1 MSRKRTTARSTQA
14 GTTNT
19 FLTLSLLIVLSMIIN
34 ACGPG
39 GDEPAASDTQ
49 EEAAAA
55 AESTDSESGG
65 EEAAMEVDLSPSIY
79 PEPQLIMGSRA
90 VQKLSLD
97 QILTYKAL
105 DSYNEPD
112 WVSDLVAD
120 GLLPPVEERLPV
132 EPRVVLESGMADGI
146 GVYGGVWR
154 DFSACPTEGF
164 NRGAGQSAGWFGIE
178 AAAFASLLKSG
189 PIYRRS
195 DSLEPLPYLAKSW
208 EWSEDGFELTMHL
221 LEGAK
226 WSDGHPFTTEDV
238 LFTWEDMI
246 VDKNVQSPKGASAWM
261 FNDEMTQLEVID
273 DFTFKFVFPV
283 AFPVQA
289 LFQMDESDFHISPAH
304 ILKPLHP
311 KHNDAMDYVDFEA
324 SMPPNKVPVVLGP
337 FVPVEYITD
346 ELMIL
351 RRNPYF
357 WGVDEAGNQLP
368 YLDEVVFEKG
378 PSGVG
383 RTLSTLAGSADHSNL
398 ENPSTFVETLKRA
411 EEDDAHFYVEWGPE
425 VLGFSIKMNLSTSLG
440 VKDDRDAAVREL
452 FRDVRFRKA
461 VSFALDREGIAQSI
475 LRGPF
480 LRGWAGGLFP
490 GSSYFDRDTV
500 AYFNNNPEAAAA
512 LLAELGFEDTDGDS
526 ILNWPTE
533 RLASGENLVLALVT
547 SEDAEETQ
555 TVGDAAV
562 TLLGDL
568 GVQINVR
575 PLNSAA
581 RREMTEAGEWEMKV
595 DRDGQVYAVPF
606 TRCTDLGPVTKEYHF
621 HREGSEPRELLD
633 FEQDLIDIIEAF
645 CVEPDTDARKE
656 LMAEYNRLTTENV
669 YFVGVFIGRYG
680 LAAAKR
686 FKNVPAGMPVFMYQ
700 WTWDNVMSEQVW
712 VGPAEQIDQLR
723 PGVIPTYDS
732 E

>member
-1 MSRKRTTARSTQA
+1 MSRKRTSRI
-14 GTTNT
+14 
-19 FLTLSLLIVLSMIIN
+19 FLVLSVLVVVSMIIT
-34 ACGPG
+34 ACGSA
-39 GDEPAASDTQ
+39 DPAASDTQ
-49 EEAAAA
+49 EEAAAPA
-55 AESTDSESGG
+55 AEGATESSGAEAAA
-65 EEAAMEVDLSPSIY
+65 EEMAMEVDLSPSEY
-79 PEPQLIMGSRA
+79 PEPQLIMGSRE
-90 VQKLSLD
+90 VQKLPLD

-105 DSYNEPD
+105 DSYTEPD
-112 WVSDLVAD
+112 WVSELVAD
-120 GLLPPVEERLPV
+120 GVLPPVEERLPL
-132 EPRVVLESGMADGI
+132 EPRVILESGMSDGL

-154 DFSACPTEGF
+154 DFSACPTEGY

-195 DSLEPLPYLAKSW
+195 DALEPLPYLAKSW
-208 EWSEDGFELTMHL
+208 EWSEDGFELTMNL
-221 LEGAK
+221 IEGAK

-246 VDKNVQSPKGASAWM
+246 VDTNVQSPKGASAWV
-261 FNDEMTQLEVID
+261 FDDEMTQLEVMD
-273 DFTFKFVFPV
+273 DYTFKFIFPV

-289 LFQMDESDFHISPAH
+289 FFQMDEGDFHISPAH

-311 KHNDAMDYVDFEA
+311 KYNSEMDYVDFEA
-324 SMPPNKVPVVLGP
+324 AMPPDETPVVLGE

-351 RRNPYF
+351 RRNPYY

-398 ENPSTFVETLKRA
+398 ENPSTFIETLKRA

-425 VLGFSIKMNLSTSLG
+425 TLGFSIKLNLSTSLG
-440 VKDDRDAAVREL
+440 VKDERDTAVREL

-461 VSFALDREGIAQSI
+461 VSFALDREGISQSI

-490 GSSYFDRDTV
+490 GSSYFDRSTV

-512 LLAELGFEDTDGDS
+512 LLAELGFEDTDGDGT
-526 ILNWPTE
+526 LNWPTE

-581 RREMTEAGEWEMKV
+581 RREMNEAGEWEMRV
-595 DRDGQVYAVPF
+595 DRDGQTFAVPF
-606 TRCTDLGPVTKEYHF
+606 TRCRELAPIEKEFSF
-621 HREGSEPRELLD
+621 HREGAEPRELLD
-633 FEQDLIDIIEAF
+633 FEQDLIDIVTAF
-645 CVEPDTDARKE
+645 CAQPDTDVRRQ
-656 LMAEYNRLTTENV
+656 LMAEYNQITTENV
-669 YFVGVFIGRYG
+669 YFMGVFVGRYG

-686 FKNVPAGMPVFMYQ
+686 FKNVPAGMPVFMYN
-700 WTWDNVMSEQVW
+700 WTWENVMPEQVW
-712 VGPAEQIDQLR
+712 VDPAQQIDQLR
-723 PGVIPTYDS
+723 PGVIPTY

>member
-1 MSRKRTTARSTQA
+1 MSRKRTSRI
-14 GTTNT
+14 
-19 FLTLSLLIVLSMIIN
+19 FLVLSVLVVVSMIIT
-34 ACGPG
+34 ACGSA
-39 GDEPAASDTQ
+39 DPAASDTQ
-49 EEAAAA
+49 EEAAAPA
-55 AESTDSESGG
+55 AEGATESSGAEAAA
-65 EEAAMEVDLSPSIY
+65 EEMAMEVDLSPSEY
-79 PEPQLIMGSRA
+79 PEPQLIMGSRE
-90 VQKLSLD
+90 VQKLPLD

-105 DSYNEPD
+105 DSYTEPD
-112 WVSDLVAD
+112 WVSELVAD
-120 GLLPPVEERLPV
+120 GVLPPVEERLPL
-132 EPRVVLESGMADGI
+132 EPRVILESGMSDGL

-154 DFSACPTEGF
+154 DFSACPTEGY

-195 DSLEPLPYLAKSW
+195 DALEPLPYLAKSW
-208 EWSEDGFELTMHL
+208 EWSEDGFELTMNL
-221 LEGAK
+221 IEGAK

-246 VDKNVQSPKGASAWM
+246 VDTNVQSPKGASAWV
-261 FNDEMTQLEVID
+261 FDDEMTQLEVMD
-273 DFTFKFVFPV
+273 DYTFKFIFPV

-289 LFQMDESDFHISPAH
+289 FFQMDEGDFHISPAH

-311 KHNDAMDYVDFEA
+311 KYNSEMDYVDFEA
-324 SMPPNKVPVVLGP
+324 AMPPDETPVVLGE

-351 RRNPYF
+351 RRNPYY

-398 ENPSTFVETLKRA
+398 ENPSTFIETLKRA

-425 VLGFSIKMNLSTSLG
+425 TLGFSIKLNLSTSLG
-440 VKDDRDAAVREL
+440 VKDERDTAVREL

-461 VSFALDREGIAQSI
+461 VSFALDREGISQSI

-490 GSSYFDRDTV
+490 GSSYFDRNTV

-512 LLAELGFEDTDGDS
+512 LLAELGFEDTDGDGT
-526 ILNWPTE
+526 LNWPTE

-581 RREMTEAGEWEMKV
+581 RREMNEAGEWEMRV
-595 DRDGQVYAVPF
+595 DRDGQTFAVPF
-606 TRCTDLGPVTKEYHF
+606 TRCRELAPIEKEFSF
-621 HREGSEPRELLD
+621 HREGAEPRELLD
-633 FEQDLIDIIEAF
+633 FEQELIDIVTAF
-645 CVEPDTDARKE
+645 CAEPDTDVRRQ
-656 LMAEYNRLTTENV
+656 LMAEYNQITTENV
-669 YFVGVFIGRYG
+669 YFMGVFVGRYG

-686 FKNVPAGMPVFMYQ
+686 FKNVPAGMPVFMYN
-700 WTWDNVMSEQVW
+700 WTWENVMPEQVW
-712 VGPAEQIDQLR
+712 VDPAQQIDQLR
-723 PGVIPTYDS
+723 PGVIPTY

>member
-1 MSRKRTTARSTQA
+1 MSRKRTSRI
-14 GTTNT
+14 
-19 FLTLSLLIVLSMIIN
+19 FLVLSLLVVVSMIIT
-34 ACGPG
+34 ACGSA
-39 GDEPAASDTQ
+39 DPAASDTQ
-49 EEAAAA
+49 EEAAAPA
-55 AESTDSESGG
+55 AEGATESSGAEAAA
-65 EEAAMEVDLSPSIY
+65 EEMAMEVDLSPSEY
-79 PEPQLIMGSRA
+79 PEPQLIMGSRE
-90 VQKLSLD
+90 VQKLPLD

-105 DSYNEPD
+105 DSYTEPD

-120 GLLPPVEERLPV
+120 GVLPPVEERLPL
-132 EPRVVLESGMADGI
+132 EPRVILESGMSDGL

-154 DFSACPTEGF
+154 DFSACPTEGY

-195 DSLEPLPYLAKSW
+195 DALEPLPYLAKSW
-208 EWSEDGFELTMHL
+208 EWSEDGFELTMNL
-221 LEGAK
+221 IEGAK

-246 VDKNVQSPKGASAWM
+246 VDTNVQSPKGASAWV
-261 FNDEMTQLEVID
+261 FDDEMTQLEVMD
-273 DFTFKFVFPV
+273 DYTFKFIFPV

-289 LFQMDESDFHISPAH
+289 FFQMDEGDFHISPAH

-311 KHNDAMDYVDFEA
+311 KYNSEMDYVDFEA
-324 SMPPNKVPVVLGP
+324 AMPPDETPVVLGE

-351 RRNPYF
+351 RRNPYY

-398 ENPSTFVETLKRA
+398 ENPSTFIETLKRA

-425 VLGFSIKMNLSTSLG
+425 TLGFSIKLNLSTSLG
-440 VKDDRDAAVREL
+440 VKDERDTAVREL

-461 VSFALDREGIAQSI
+461 VSFALDREGISQSI

-490 GSSYFDRDTV
+490 GSSYFDRNTV

-512 LLAELGFEDTDGDS
+512 LLAELGFEDTDGDGT
-526 ILNWPTE
+526 LNWPTE

-581 RREMTEAGEWEMKV
+581 RREMNEAGEWEMRV
-595 DRDGQVYAVPF
+595 DRDGQTFAVPF
-606 TRCTDLGPVTKEYHF
+606 TRCRELAPIEKEFSF
-621 HREGSEPRELLD
+621 HREGAEPRELLD
-633 FEQDLIDIIEAF
+633 FEQELIDIVTAF
-645 CVEPDTDARKE
+645 CAQPDTDVRRQ
-656 LMAEYNRLTTENV
+656 LMAEYNQITTENV
-669 YFVGVFIGRYG
+669 YFMGVFVGRYG

-686 FKNVPAGMPVFMYQ
+686 FKNVPAGMPVFMYN
-700 WTWDNVMSEQVW
+700 WTWENVMPEQVW
-712 VGPAEQIDQLR
+712 VDPAQQIDQLR
-723 PGVIPTYDS
+723 PGVIPTY

>member
-1 MSRKRTTARSTQA
+1 MSRKRTKTIS
-14 GTTNT
+14 
-19 FLTLSLLIVLSMIIN
+19 LVLSLLIVASMLIS
-34 ACGPG
+34 ACGG
-39 GDEPAASDTQ
+39 GDSEPAAADAPA
-49 EEAAAA
+49 EEAAAPA
-55 AESTDSESGG
+55 AEESEAKES
-65 EEAAMEVDLSPSIY
+65 EEMMEEVDLSPSEY
-79 PEPQLIMGSRA
+79 PEPQLIVGSRE
-90 VQKLSLD
+90 VQKLPLD
-97 QILTYKAL
+97 QIIAYKAL
-105 DSYNEPD
+105 DSYSEPD
-112 WVSDLVAD
+112 WISDLVAE
-120 GLLPPVEERLPV
+120 GALPPVEERLPL
-132 EPRVVLESGMADGI
+132 EPYVVLKSGMAEGI

-195 DSLEPLPYLAKSW
+195 DSLEPLPFLARSW
-208 EWSEDGFELTMHL
+208 EWSEDGYELTMNL

-226 WSDGHPFTTEDV
+226 WSDGHPFTTQDI

-246 VDKNVQSPKGASAWM
+246 VDSNVQSPKGASAWM
-261 FNDEMTQLEVID
+261 FDGEMTQLEVID
-273 DFTFKFVFPV
+273 DYTFKFVFPV
-283 AFPVQA
+283 AFPVQS
-289 LFQMDESDFHISPAH
+289 LFQMDEGDFHVSPSH

-311 KHNDAMDYVDFEA
+311 KYNESMDYLDFEA
-324 SMPPNKVPVVLGP
+324 SMPPDQTPVVLGP

-398 ENPSTFVETLKRA
+398 ENPSTFIETLKRA

-425 VLGFSIKMNLSTSLG
+425 TLGFSIKLNLSTSLG
-440 VKDDRDAAVREL
+440 VNDDRDAAVREL

-461 VSFALDREGIAQSI
+461 FSFALDREGISQSI

-490 GSSYFDRDTV
+490 GSSYFDLSTV
-500 AYFNNNPEAAAA
+500 AYYNNNPEAAAA
-512 LLAELGFEDTDGDS
+512 LLADLGFEDTDGDGT
-526 ILNWPTE
+526 LNWPTD

-581 RREMTEAGEWEMKV
+581 RREMQEAGEWELKV
-595 DRDGQVYAVPF
+595 DRDSQVYAVPF
-606 TRCTDLGPVTKEYHF
+606 TRCTDLAPLTREFNF
-621 HREGSEPRELLD
+621 HREGAEPRELLD
-633 FEQDLIDIIEAF
+633 FEQELVDIVNAF
-645 CVEPDTDARKE
+645 CAEPDTNVRLE
-656 LMAEYNRLTTENV
+656 QMAEYNRIVTDNV
-669 YFVGVFIGRYG
+669 YFVGVFVGRYG
-680 LAAAKR
+680 LASAKR
-686 FKNVPAGMPVFMYQ
+686 FNNVPAGMPVFMYQ
-700 WTWDNVMSEQVW
+700 WTWDNVMAEQVW
-712 VGPAEQIDQLR
+712 VAPEEQIDQLR

>member
-1 MSRKRTTARSTQA
+1 MSRKRTK
-14 GTTNT
+14 T
-19 FLTLSLLIVLSMIIN
+19 FFLVLSLLIVASMLIS
-34 ACGPG
+34 ACGG
-39 GDEPAASDTQ
+39 RDSDS
-49 EEAAAA
+49 EAAAA
-55 AESTDSESGG
+55 DAPAEAAAPAAEEPEAKESES
-65 EEAAMEVDLSPSIY
+65 EEMIAEVDLSPSEY
-79 PEPQLIMGSRA
+79 PEPQLIVGSREP
-90 VQKLSLD
+90 QKLPLD
-97 QILTYKAL
+97 QIVAYKAL
-105 DSYNEPD
+105 DSYSEPD
-112 WVSDLVAD
+112 WISDLVAE
-120 GLLPPVEERLPV
+120 GALPPVEERLPL
-132 EPRVVLESGMADGI
+132 EPYVVLNSGMSDGI

-154 DFSACPTEGF
+154 DFSACPTEGY

-189 PIYRRS
+189 LIYRRS
-195 DSLEPLPYLAKSW
+195 DSLEPLPFLARSW
-208 EWSEDGFELTMHL
+208 EWSEDGYELTMNL

-226 WSDGHPFTTEDV
+226 WSDGHPFTTEDI

-246 VDKNVQSPKGASAWM
+246 VDSNVQSPKGASAWM
-261 FNDEMTQLEVID
+261 FDGEMTQLEAID
-273 DFTFKFVFPV
+273 EYTFKFVFPV
-283 AFPVQA
+283 PFPVQA
-289 LFQMDESDFHISPAH
+289 LFQMDEGDFHVSPSH

-311 KHNDAMDYVDFEA
+311 KYNESMDYVDFEA
-324 SMPPNKVPVVLGP
+324 SMPPDQTPVVLGP

-383 RTLSTLAGSADHSNL
+383 RTLSTLAGSGDHSNL
-398 ENPSTFVETLKRA
+398 ENPSTFIETLKRA

-425 VLGFSIKMNLSTSLG
+425 TLGFSIKLNLSSSMG
-440 VKDDRDAAVREL
+440 VNDDRDAAVREL
-452 FRDVRFRKA
+452 FRDVRFRRA
-461 VSFALDREGIAQSI
+461 FSFALDREGISQSI

-490 GSSYFDRDTV
+490 GSSYFDRSTV
-500 AYFNNNPEAAAA
+500 AYYNNNPEAAVA
-512 LLAELGFEDTDGDS
+512 LLAELGFEDMDGDGT
-526 ILNWPTE
+526 LNWPTD

-555 TVGDAAV
+555 TVGAAAV

-581 RREMTEAGEWEMKV
+581 RREMEEAGGWEMKV
-595 DRDGQVYAVPF
+595 DRDSQVYAVPF
-606 TRCTDLGPVTKEYHF
+606 TRCTDLAPLTREFNF
-621 HREGSEPRELLD
+621 HREGADPRELLD
-633 FEQDLIDIIEAF
+633 FEQELIDLVNAF
-645 CVEPDTDARKE
+645 CAEPDTNVRLE
-656 LMAEYNRLTTENV
+656 QMAEYNRIVTDNV
-669 YFVGVFIGRYG
+669 YFVGVFVGRYG

-686 FKNVPAGMPVFMYQ
+686 FNNVPAGMPVFLYQ
-700 WTWDNVMSEQVW
+700 WTWDNVMAEQVW
-712 VGPAEQIDQLR
+712 VAPDEQIDQLH

>member
-1 MSRKRTTARSTQA
+1 MSRKRTSRI
-14 GTTNT
+14 
-19 FLTLSLLIVLSMIIN
+19 FLVLSLLVVVSMIIT
-34 ACGPG
+34 ACGSA
-39 GDEPAASDTQ
+39 DPAASDTQ
-49 EEAAAA
+49 EEAAAPA
-55 AESTDSESGG
+55 AEGATESSGAEAAA
-65 EEAAMEVDLSPSIY
+65 EEMAMEVDLSPSEY
-79 PEPQLIMGSRA
+79 PEPQLIMGSRE
-90 VQKLSLD
+90 VQKLPLD

-105 DSYNEPD
+105 DSYTEPD

-120 GLLPPVEERLPV
+120 GVLPPVEERLPL
-132 EPRVVLESGMADGI
+132 EPRVILESGMSDGL

-154 DFSACPTEGF
+154 DFSACPTEGY

-195 DSLEPLPYLAKSW
+195 DALEPLPYLAKSW
-208 EWSEDGFELTMHL
+208 EWSEDGFELTMNL
-221 LEGAK
+221 IEGAK

-246 VDKNVQSPKGASAWM
+246 VDTNVQSPKGASAWV
-261 FNDEMTQLEVID
+261 FDDEMTQLEVMD
-273 DFTFKFVFPV
+273 DYTFKFIFPV

-289 LFQMDESDFHISPAH
+289 FFQMDEGDFHISPAH

-311 KHNDAMDYVDFEA
+311 KYNSEMDYVDFEA
-324 SMPPNKVPVVLGP
+324 AMPPDETPVVLGE

-351 RRNPYF
+351 RRNPYY

-398 ENPSTFVETLKRA
+398 ENPSTFIETLKRA

-425 VLGFSIKMNLSTSLG
+425 TLGFSIKLNLSTSLG
-440 VKDDRDAAVREL
+440 VKDERDTAVREL

-461 VSFALDREGIAQSI
+461 VSFALDREGISQSI

-490 GSSYFDRDTV
+490 GSSYFDRNTV

-512 LLAELGFEDTDGDS
+512 LLAELGFEDTDGDGT
-526 ILNWPTE
+526 LNWPTE

-581 RREMTEAGEWEMKV
+581 RREMNEAGEWEMRV
-595 DRDGQVYAVPF
+595 DRDGQTFAVPF
-606 TRCTDLGPVTKEYHF
+606 TRCRELAPIEKEFSF
-621 HREGSEPRELLD
+621 HREGAEPRELLD
-633 FEQDLIDIIEAF
+633 FEQDLIDIVTAF
-645 CVEPDTDARKE
+645 CAEPDTDVRRQ
-656 LMAEYNRLTTENV
+656 LMAEYNQITTENV
-669 YFVGVFIGRYG
+669 YFMGVFVGRYG

-686 FKNVPAGMPVFMYQ
+686 FKNVPAGMPVFMYN
-700 WTWDNVMSEQVW
+700 WTWENVMPEQVW
-712 VGPAEQIDQLR
+712 VDPAQQIDQLR
-723 PGVIPTYDS
+723 PGVIPTY

>member
-1 MSRKRTTARSTQA
+1 MARKRTRTV
-14 GTTNT
+14 
-19 FLTLSLLIVLSMIIN
+19 FLVLSLLLVVSMIVN
-34 ACGPG
+34 ACGG
-39 GDEPAASDTQ
+39 GDSDSAADTAQEAEAAAPAAEEPAASD
-49 EEAAAA
+49 
-55 AESTDSESGG
+55 SDSE
-65 EEAAMEVDLSPSIY
+65 EMAMEVDLSPSEY
-79 PEPQLIMGSRA
+79 PEPQLIVGSRE
-90 VQKLSLD
+90 VQKLPLD

-105 DSYNEPD
+105 DSYSEPD
-112 WVSDLVAD
+112 WVSDLVAE

-132 EPRVVLESGMADGI
+132 EPRVILESGMADGI

-154 DFSACPTEGF
+154 DFSACPTEGY

-178 AAAFASLLKSG
+178 AAAYASLLKSG

-195 DSLEPLPYLAKSW
+195 DSLEPLPYVAKSW
-208 EWSEDGFELTMHL
+208 EWSEDGYELTMNL
-221 LEGAK
+221 IEGAK

-238 LFTWEDMI
+238 RFTWEDMI
-246 VDKNVQSPKGASAWM
+246 VDSNVQSPKGASAWV
-261 FNDEMTQLEVID
+261 FDGEMTQMEVID
-273 DFTFKFVFPV
+273 DYTFKFIFPI

-289 LFQMDESDFHISPAH
+289 LFQMDEGDFHLSPSH
-304 ILKPLHP
+304 VLKPVHP
-311 KHNDAMDYVDFEA
+311 KYNDAMDYVDFEA
-324 SMPPNKVPVVLGP
+324 AMPPDKTPVVLGE

-351 RRNPYF
+351 RRNPYY

-383 RTLSTLAGSADHSNL
+383 RTLSTLAGSGDHSNL
-398 ENPSTFVETLKRA
+398 ENPSTFIETLKRA

-425 VLGFSIKMNLSTSLG
+425 TLGFSIKLNLSTSLG
-440 VKDDRDAAVREL
+440 VKDDRDAALREL
-452 FRDVRFRKA
+452 FRDVRFRRA
-461 VSFALDREGIAQSI
+461 FSFALDRKGISQSI

-490 GSSYFDRDTV
+490 GSSYFDRSTV
-500 AYFNNNPEAAAA
+500 AYYNNNPEAAAV
-512 LLAELGFEDTDGDS
+512 LLAELGFEDTDGDDV
-526 ILNWPTE
+526 LNWPTE

-555 TVGDAAV
+555 TVGAAAV

-581 RREMTEAGEWEMKV
+581 RREMNEAGEWELRV
-595 DRDGQVYAVPF
+595 DRDSQTYAVPF
-606 TRCTDLGPVTKEYHF
+606 TRCRELAPIEKEFAF
-621 HREGSEPRELLD
+621 HREGSQPRELLD
-633 FEQDLIDIIEAF
+633 FEQELVDIALAF
-645 CVEPDTDARKE
+645 CIEPSTDTRLE
-656 LMAEYNRLTTENV
+656 LMAEFNRISTDNV
-669 YFVGVFIGRYG
+669 HFVGVFVGRYG
-680 LAAAKR
+680 LASAKR
-686 FKNVPAGMPVFMYQ
+686 FNNVPAGMPVFLYN
-700 WTWDNVMSEQVW
+700 WTWENVMAEQVW
-712 VGPAEQIDQLR
+712 VAPEEQLDQLR

>member
-1 MSRKRTTARSTQA
+1 MSRKRTSRI
-14 GTTNT
+14 
-19 FLTLSLLIVLSMIIN
+19 FLVLSVLVVVSMIIT
-34 ACGPG
+34 ACGSA
-39 GDEPAASDTQ
+39 DPAASDTQ
-49 EEAAAA
+49 EEAAAPA
-55 AESTDSESGG
+55 AEGATESSGAEAAA
-65 EEAAMEVDLSPSIY
+65 EEMAMEVDLSPSEY
-79 PEPQLIMGSRA
+79 PEPQLIMGSRE
-90 VQKLSLD
+90 VQKLPLD

-105 DSYNEPD
+105 DSYTEPD

-120 GLLPPVEERLPV
+120 GVLPPVEERLPL
-132 EPRVVLESGMADGI
+132 EPRVILESGMSDGL

-154 DFSACPTEGF
+154 DFSACPTEGY

-195 DSLEPLPYLAKSW
+195 DALEPLPYLAKSW
-208 EWSEDGFELTMHL
+208 EWSEDGFELTMNL
-221 LEGAK
+221 IEGAK
-226 WSDGHPFTTEDV
+226 WSDGHPFTTEDI

-246 VDKNVQSPKGASAWM
+246 VDTNVQSPKGASAWV
-261 FNDEMTQLEVID
+261 FDDEMTQLEVMD
-273 DFTFKFVFPV
+273 DYTFKFIFPV

-289 LFQMDESDFHISPAH
+289 FFQMDEGDFHISPAH

-311 KHNDAMDYVDFEA
+311 KYNSEMDYVDFEA
-324 SMPPNKVPVVLGP
+324 AMPPDETPVVLGE

-351 RRNPYF
+351 RRNPYY

-398 ENPSTFVETLKRA
+398 ENPSTFIETLKRA

-425 VLGFSIKMNLSTSLG
+425 TLGFSIKLNLSTSLG
-440 VKDDRDAAVREL
+440 VKDERDTAVREL

-461 VSFALDREGIAQSI
+461 VSFALDREGISQSI

-490 GSSYFDRDTV
+490 GSSYFDRNTV

-512 LLAELGFEDTDGDS
+512 LLAELGFEDTDGDGT
-526 ILNWPTE
+526 LNWPTE

-581 RREMTEAGEWEMKV
+581 RREMNEAGEWEMRV
-595 DRDGQVYAVPF
+595 DRDGQTFAVPF
-606 TRCTDLGPVTKEYHF
+606 TRCRELAPIEKEFSF
-621 HREGSEPRELLD
+621 HREGAEPRELLD
-633 FEQDLIDIIEAF
+633 FEQELIDIVTAF
-645 CVEPDTDARKE
+645 CAQPDTDVRRQ
-656 LMAEYNRLTTENV
+656 LMAEYNQITTENV
-669 YFVGVFIGRYG
+669 YFMGVFVGRYG

-686 FKNVPAGMPVFMYQ
+686 FKNVPAGMPVFMYN
-700 WTWDNVMSEQVW
+700 WTWENVMPEQVW
-712 VGPAEQIDQLR
+712 VDPAQQIDQLR
-723 PGVIPTYDS
+723 PGVIPTY

>member
-1 MSRKRTTARSTQA
+1 MSRKRTSRI
-14 GTTNT
+14 
-19 FLTLSLLIVLSMIIN
+19 FLVLSVLVVVSMIIT
-34 ACGPG
+34 ACGSA
-39 GDEPAASDTQ
+39 DPAASDTQ
-49 EEAAAA
+49 EEAAAPA
-55 AESTDSESGG
+55 AEGATESSGAEAAA
-65 EEAAMEVDLSPSIY
+65 EEMAMEVDLSPSEY
-79 PEPQLIMGSRA
+79 PEPQLIMGSRE
-90 VQKLSLD
+90 VQKLPLD

-105 DSYNEPD
+105 DSYTEPD
-112 WVSDLVAD
+112 WVSELVAD
-120 GLLPPVEERLPV
+120 GVLPPVEERLPL
-132 EPRVVLESGMADGI
+132 EPRVILESGMSDGL

-154 DFSACPTEGF
+154 DFSACPTEGY

-195 DSLEPLPYLAKSW
+195 DALEPLPYLAKSW
-208 EWSEDGFELTMHL
+208 EWSEDGFELTMNL
-221 LEGAK
+221 IEGAK
-226 WSDGHPFTTEDV
+226 WSDGHPFTTEDT

-246 VDKNVQSPKGASAWM
+246 VDTNVQSPKGASAWV
-261 FNDEMTQLEVID
+261 FDDEMTQLEVMD
-273 DFTFKFVFPV
+273 DYTFKFIFPV

-289 LFQMDESDFHISPAH
+289 FFQMDEGDFHISPAH

-311 KHNDAMDYVDFEA
+311 KYNSEMDYVDFEA
-324 SMPPNKVPVVLGP
+324 AMPPDETPVVLGE

-351 RRNPYF
+351 RRNPYY

-398 ENPSTFVETLKRA
+398 ENPSTFIETLKRA

-425 VLGFSIKMNLSTSLG
+425 TLGFSIKLNLSTSLG
-440 VKDDRDAAVREL
+440 VKDERDTAVREL

-461 VSFALDREGIAQSI
+461 VSFALDREGISQSI

-490 GSSYFDRDTV
+490 GSSYFDRNTV

-512 LLAELGFEDTDGDS
+512 LLAELGFEDTDGDGT
-526 ILNWPTE
+526 LNWPTE

-581 RREMTEAGEWEMKV
+581 RREMNEAGEWEMRV
-595 DRDGQVYAVPF
+595 DRDGQTFAVPF
-606 TRCTDLGPVTKEYHF
+606 TRCRELAPIEKEFSF
-621 HREGSEPRELLD
+621 HREGAEPRELLD
-633 FEQDLIDIIEAF
+633 FEQDLIDIVTAF
-645 CVEPDTDARKE
+645 CAQPDTDVRRQ
-656 LMAEYNRLTTENV
+656 LMAEYNQITTENV
-669 YFVGVFIGRYG
+669 YFMGVFVGRYG

-686 FKNVPAGMPVFMYQ
+686 FKNVPAGMPVFMYN
-700 WTWDNVMSEQVW
+700 WTWENVMPEQVW
-712 VGPAEQIDQLR
+712 VDPAQQIDQLR
-723 PGVIPTYDS
+723 PGVIPTY

>member
-1 MSRKRTTARSTQA
+1 MSRKRTSRI
-14 GTTNT
+14 
-19 FLTLSLLIVLSMIIN
+19 FLVLSLLVVVSMIIT
-34 ACGPG
+34 ACGSA
-39 GDEPAASDTQ
+39 DPAASDTQ
-49 EEAAAA
+49 EEAAAPA
-55 AESTDSESGG
+55 AEEATESSGAEAAA
-65 EEAAMEVDLSPSIY
+65 EEMAMEVDLSPSEY
-79 PEPQLIMGSRA
+79 PEPQLIMGSRE
-90 VQKLSLD
+90 VQKLPLD

-105 DSYNEPD
+105 DSYTEPD
-112 WVSDLVAD
+112 WVSELVAD
-120 GLLPPVEERLPV
+120 GVLPPVEERLPL
-132 EPRVVLESGMADGI
+132 EPRVILESGMSDGL

-154 DFSACPTEGF
+154 DFSACPTEGY

-195 DSLEPLPYLAKSW
+195 DALEPLPYLAKSW
-208 EWSEDGFELTMHL
+208 EWSEDGFELTMNL
-221 LEGAK
+221 IEGAK

-246 VDKNVQSPKGASAWM
+246 VDTNVQSPKGASAWV
-261 FNDEMTQLEVID
+261 FDDEMTQLEVMD
-273 DFTFKFVFPV
+273 DYTFKFIFPV

-289 LFQMDESDFHISPAH
+289 FFQMDEGDFHISPAH
-304 ILKPLHP
+304 ILKPIHP
-311 KHNDAMDYVDFEA
+311 KYNSEMDYVDFEA
-324 SMPPNKVPVVLGP
+324 AMPPDETPVVLGE

-351 RRNPYF
+351 RRNPYY

-398 ENPSTFVETLKRA
+398 ENPSTFIETLKRA

-425 VLGFSIKMNLSTSLG
+425 TLGFSIKLNLSTSLG
-440 VKDDRDAAVREL
+440 VKDERDTAVREL

-461 VSFALDREGIAQSI
+461 VSFALDREGISQSI

-490 GSSYFDRDTV
+490 GSSYFDRNTV

-512 LLAELGFEDTDGDS
+512 LLAELGFEDTDGDGT
-526 ILNWPTE
+526 LNWPTE

-581 RREMTEAGEWEMKV
+581 RREMNEAGEWEMRV
-595 DRDGQVYAVPF
+595 DRDGQTFAVPF
-606 TRCTDLGPVTKEYHF
+606 TRCRELAPIEKEFSF
-621 HREGSEPRELLD
+621 HREGAEPRQLLD
-633 FEQDLIDIIEAF
+633 FEQELIDIVTAF
-645 CVEPDTDARKE
+645 CAEPDTDVRRQ
-656 LMAEYNRLTTENV
+656 LMAEYNQITTENV
-669 YFVGVFIGRYG
+669 YFMGVFVGRYG

-686 FKNVPAGMPVFMYQ
+686 FKNVPAGMPVFMYN
-700 WTWDNVMSEQVW
+700 WTWENVMPEQVW
-712 VGPAEQIDQLR
+712 VDPAQQIDQLR
-723 PGVIPTYDS
+723 PGVIPTY

>member
-1 MSRKRTTARSTQA
+1 MSRKRTSRI
-14 GTTNT
+14 
-19 FLTLSLLIVLSMIIN
+19 FLVLSLLVVVSMIIT
-34 ACGPG
+34 ACGSA
-39 GDEPAASDTQ
+39 DPAASDTQ
-49 EEAAAA
+49 EEAAAPA
-55 AESTDSESGG
+55 AEGATESSGAEAAA
-65 EEAAMEVDLSPSIY
+65 EEMAMEVDLSPSEY
-79 PEPQLIMGSRA
+79 PEPQLIMGSRE
-90 VQKLSLD
+90 VQKLPLD

-105 DSYNEPD
+105 DSYTEPD

-120 GLLPPVEERLPV
+120 GVLPPVEERLPL
-132 EPRVVLESGMADGI
+132 EPRVILESGMSDGL

-154 DFSACPTEGF
+154 DFSACPTEGY

-195 DSLEPLPYLAKSW
+195 DALEPLPYLAKSW
-208 EWSEDGFELTMHL
+208 EWSEDGFELTMNL
-221 LEGAK
+221 IEGAK

-246 VDKNVQSPKGASAWM
+246 VDTNVQSPKGASAWV
-261 FNDEMTQLEVID
+261 FDDEMTQLEVMD
-273 DFTFKFVFPV
+273 DYTFKFIFPV

-289 LFQMDESDFHISPAH
+289 FFQMDEGDFHISPAH

-311 KHNDAMDYVDFEA
+311 KYNSEMDYVDFEA
-324 SMPPNKVPVVLGP
+324 AMPPDETPVVLGE

-351 RRNPYF
+351 RRNPYY

-398 ENPSTFVETLKRA
+398 ENPSTFIETLKRA

-425 VLGFSIKMNLSTSLG
+425 TLGFSIKLNLSTSLG
-440 VKDDRDAAVREL
+440 VKDERDTAVREL

-461 VSFALDREGIAQSI
+461 VSFALDREGISQSI

-490 GSSYFDRDTV
+490 GSSYFDRNTV

-512 LLAELGFEDTDGDS
+512 LLAELGFEDTDGDGT
-526 ILNWPTE
+526 LNWPTE

-581 RREMTEAGEWEMKV
+581 RREMNEAGEWEMRV
-595 DRDGQVYAVPF
+595 DRDGQTFAVPF
-606 TRCTDLGPVTKEYHF
+606 TRCRELAPIEKEFSF
-621 HREGSEPRELLD
+621 HREGAEPRQLLD
-633 FEQDLIDIIEAF
+633 FEQELIDIVTAF
-645 CVEPDTDARKE
+645 CAQPDTDVRRQ
-656 LMAEYNRLTTENV
+656 LMAEYNQITTENV
-669 YFVGVFIGRYG
+669 YFMGVFVGRYG

-686 FKNVPAGMPVFMYQ
+686 FKNVPAGMPVFMYN
-700 WTWDNVMSEQVW
+700 WTWENVMPEQVW
-712 VGPAEQIDQLR
+712 VDPAQQIDQLR
-723 PGVIPTYDS
+723 PGVIPTY

>member
-1 MSRKRTTARSTQA
+1 MSRKRTSRI
-14 GTTNT
+14 
-19 FLTLSLLIVLSMIIN
+19 FLVLSLLVVVSMIIT
-34 ACGPG
+34 ACGSA
-39 GDEPAASDTQ
+39 DPAASDTQ
-49 EEAAAA
+49 EEAAAPA
-55 AESTDSESGG
+55 AEGATESSGAEAAA
-65 EEAAMEVDLSPSIY
+65 EEMAMEVDLSPSEY
-79 PEPQLIMGSRA
+79 PEPQLIMGSRE
-90 VQKLSLD
+90 VQKLPLD

-105 DSYNEPD
+105 DSYTEPD
-112 WVSDLVAD
+112 WVSELVAD
-120 GLLPPVEERLPV
+120 GVLPPVEERLPL
-132 EPRVVLESGMADGI
+132 EPRVILESGMSDGL

-154 DFSACPTEGF
+154 DFSACPTEGY

-195 DSLEPLPYLAKSW
+195 DALEPLPYLAKSW
-208 EWSEDGFELTMHL
+208 EWSEDGFELTMNL
-221 LEGAK
+221 IEGAK

-246 VDKNVQSPKGASAWM
+246 VDTNVQSPKGASAWV
-261 FNDEMTQLEVID
+261 FDDEMTQLEVMD
-273 DFTFKFVFPV
+273 DYTFKFIFPV

-289 LFQMDESDFHISPAH
+289 FFQMDEGDFHISPAH

-311 KHNDAMDYVDFEA
+311 KYNSEMDYVDFEA
-324 SMPPNKVPVVLGP
+324 AMPPDETPVVLGE

-351 RRNPYF
+351 RRNPYY

-398 ENPSTFVETLKRA
+398 ENPSTFIETLKRA

-425 VLGFSIKMNLSTSLG
+425 TLGFSIKLNLSTSLG
-440 VKDDRDAAVREL
+440 VKDERDTAVREL

-461 VSFALDREGIAQSI
+461 VSFALDREGISQSI

-490 GSSYFDRDTV
+490 GSSYFDRNTV

-512 LLAELGFEDTDGDS
+512 LLAELGFEDTDGDGT
-526 ILNWPTE
+526 LNWPTE

-581 RREMTEAGEWEMKV
+581 RREMNEAGEWEMRV
-595 DRDGQVYAVPF
+595 DRDGQTFAVPF
-606 TRCTDLGPVTKEYHF
+606 TRCRELAPIEKEFSF
-621 HREGSEPRELLD
+621 HREGAEPRELLD
-633 FEQDLIDIIEAF
+633 FEQELIDIVTAF
-645 CVEPDTDARKE
+645 CAQPDTDVRRQ
-656 LMAEYNRLTTENV
+656 LMAEYNQITTENV
-669 YFVGVFIGRYG
+669 YFMGVFVGRYG

-686 FKNVPAGMPVFMYQ
+686 FKNVPAGMPVFMYN
-700 WTWDNVMSEQVW
+700 WTWENVMPEQVW
-712 VGPAEQIDQLR
+712 VDPAQQIDQLR
-723 PGVIPTYDS
+723 PGVIPTY

>member
-1 MSRKRTTARSTQA
+1 MSRKRTSRI
-14 GTTNT
+14 
-19 FLTLSLLIVLSMIIN
+19 FLVLSVLVVVSMIIT
-34 ACGPG
+34 ACGSA
-39 GDEPAASDTQ
+39 DPAASDTQ
-49 EEAAAA
+49 EEAAAPA
-55 AESTDSESGG
+55 AEGATESSGAEAAA
-65 EEAAMEVDLSPSIY
+65 EEMAMEVDLSPSEY
-79 PEPQLIMGSRA
+79 PEPQLIMGSRE
-90 VQKLSLD
+90 VQKLPLD

-105 DSYNEPD
+105 DSYTEPD
-112 WVSDLVAD
+112 WVSELVAD
-120 GLLPPVEERLPV
+120 GVLPPVEERLPL
-132 EPRVVLESGMADGI
+132 EPRVILESGMSDGL

-154 DFSACPTEGF
+154 DFSACPTEGY

-195 DSLEPLPYLAKSW
+195 DALEPLPYLAKSW
-208 EWSEDGFELTMHL
+208 EWSEDGFELTMNL
-221 LEGAK
+221 IEGAK
-226 WSDGHPFTTEDV
+226 WSDGHPFTTEDI

-246 VDKNVQSPKGASAWM
+246 VDTNVQSPKGASAWV
-261 FNDEMTQLEVID
+261 FDDEMTQLEVMD
-273 DFTFKFVFPV
+273 DYTFKFIFPV

-289 LFQMDESDFHISPAH
+289 FFQMDEGDFHISPAH

-311 KHNDAMDYVDFEA
+311 KYNSEMDYVDFEA
-324 SMPPNKVPVVLGP
+324 AMPPDETPVVLGE

-351 RRNPYF
+351 RRNPYY

-398 ENPSTFVETLKRA
+398 ENPSTFIETLKRA

-425 VLGFSIKMNLSTSLG
+425 TLGFSIKLNLSTSLG
-440 VKDDRDAAVREL
+440 VKDERDTAVREL

-461 VSFALDREGIAQSI
+461 VSFALDREGISQSI

-490 GSSYFDRDTV
+490 GSSYFDRSTV

-512 LLAELGFEDTDGDS
+512 LLAELGFEDTDGDGT
-526 ILNWPTE
+526 LNWPTE

-581 RREMTEAGEWEMKV
+581 RREMNEAGEWEMRV
-595 DRDGQVYAVPF
+595 DRDGQTFAVPF
-606 TRCTDLGPVTKEYHF
+606 TRCRELAPIEKEFSF
-621 HREGSEPRELLD
+621 HREGAEPRELLD
-633 FEQDLIDIIEAF
+633 FEQDLIDIVTAF
-645 CVEPDTDARKE
+645 CAQPDTDVRRQ
-656 LMAEYNRLTTENV
+656 LMAEYNQITTENV
-669 YFVGVFIGRYG
+669 YFMGVFVGRYG

-686 FKNVPAGMPVFMYQ
+686 FKNVPAGMPVFMYN
-700 WTWDNVMSEQVW
+700 WTWENVMPEQVW
-712 VGPAEQIDQLR
+712 VDPAQQIDQLR
-723 PGVIPTYDS
+723 PGVIPTY

>member
-1 MSRKRTTARSTQA
+1 MSRKRTSRI
-14 GTTNT
+14 
-19 FLTLSLLIVLSMIIN
+19 FLVLSLLVVVSMIIT
-34 ACGPG
+34 ACGSA
-39 GDEPAASDTQ
+39 DPAASDTQ
-49 EEAAAA
+49 EEAAAPA
-55 AESTDSESGG
+55 AEEATESSGA
-65 EEAAMEVDLSPSIY
+65 EEMAMEVDLSPSEY
-79 PEPQLIMGSRA
+79 PEPQLIMGSRE
-90 VQKLSLD
+90 VQKLPLD

-105 DSYNEPD
+105 DSYTEPD
-112 WVSDLVAD
+112 WVSELVAD
-120 GLLPPVEERLPV
+120 GVLPPVEERLPL
-132 EPRVVLESGMADGI
+132 EPRVILESGMSDGL

-154 DFSACPTEGF
+154 DFSACPTEGY

-195 DSLEPLPYLAKSW
+195 DALEPLPYLAKSW
-208 EWSEDGFELTMHL
+208 EWSEDGFELTMNL
-221 LEGAK
+221 IEGAK

-246 VDKNVQSPKGASAWM
+246 VDTNVQSPKGASAWV
-261 FNDEMTQLEVID
+261 FDDEMTQLEVMD
-273 DFTFKFVFPV
+273 DYTFKFIFPV

-289 LFQMDESDFHISPAH
+289 FFQMDEGDFHISPAH
-304 ILKPLHP
+304 ILKPIHP
-311 KHNDAMDYVDFEA
+311 KYNSEMDYVDFEA
-324 SMPPNKVPVVLGP
+324 AMPPDETPVVLGE

-351 RRNPYF
+351 RRNPYY

-398 ENPSTFVETLKRA
+398 ENPSTFIETLKRA

-425 VLGFSIKMNLSTSLG
+425 TLGFSIKLNLSTSLG
-440 VKDDRDAAVREL
+440 VKDERDTAVREL

-461 VSFALDREGIAQSI
+461 VSFALDREGISQSI

-490 GSSYFDRDTV
+490 GSSYFDRNTV

-512 LLAELGFEDTDGDS
+512 LLAELGFEDTDGDGT
-526 ILNWPTE
+526 LNWPTE

-581 RREMTEAGEWEMKV
+581 RREMNEAGEWEMRV
-595 DRDGQVYAVPF
+595 DRDGQTFAVPF
-606 TRCTDLGPVTKEYHF
+606 TRCRELAPIEKEFSF
-621 HREGSEPRELLD
+621 HREGAEPRQLLD
-633 FEQDLIDIIEAF
+633 FEQELIDIVTAF
-645 CVEPDTDARKE
+645 CAEPDTDVRRQ
-656 LMAEYNRLTTENV
+656 LMAEYNQITTENV
-669 YFVGVFIGRYG
+669 YFMGVFVGRYG

-686 FKNVPAGMPVFMYQ
+686 FKNVPAGMPVFMYN
-700 WTWDNVMSEQVW
+700 WTWENVMPEQVW
-712 VGPAEQIDQLR
+712 VDPAQQIDQLR
-723 PGVIPTYDS
+723 PGVIPTY

>member
-1 MSRKRTTARSTQA
+1 MSRKRTSRI
-14 GTTNT
+14 
-19 FLTLSLLIVLSMIIN
+19 FLVLSVLVVVSMIIT
-34 ACGPG
+34 ACGSA
-39 GDEPAASDTQ
+39 DPAASDTQ
-49 EEAAAA
+49 EEAAAPA
-55 AESTDSESGG
+55 AEGATESSGAEAAA
-65 EEAAMEVDLSPSIY
+65 EEMAMEVDLSPSEY
-79 PEPQLIMGSRA
+79 PEPQLIMGSRE
-90 VQKLSLD
+90 VQKLPLD

-105 DSYNEPD
+105 DSYTEPD

-120 GLLPPVEERLPV
+120 GVLPPVEERLPL
-132 EPRVVLESGMADGI
+132 EPRVILESGMSDGL

-154 DFSACPTEGF
+154 DFSACPTEGY

-195 DSLEPLPYLAKSW
+195 DALEPLPYLAKSW
-208 EWSEDGFELTMHL
+208 EWSEDGFELTMNL
-221 LEGAK
+221 IEGAK

-246 VDKNVQSPKGASAWM
+246 VDTNVQSPKGASAWV
-261 FNDEMTQLEVID
+261 FDDEMTQLEVMD
-273 DFTFKFVFPV
+273 DYTFKFIFPV

-289 LFQMDESDFHISPAH
+289 FFQMDEGDFHISPAH

-311 KHNDAMDYVDFEA
+311 KYNSEMDYVDFEA
-324 SMPPNKVPVVLGP
+324 AMPPDETPVVLGE

-351 RRNPYF
+351 RRNPYY

-398 ENPSTFVETLKRA
+398 ENPSTFIETLKRA

-425 VLGFSIKMNLSTSLG
+425 TLGFSIKLNLSTSLG
-440 VKDDRDAAVREL
+440 VKDERDTAVREL

-461 VSFALDREGIAQSI
+461 VSFALDREGISQSI

-490 GSSYFDRDTV
+490 GSSYFDRNTV

-512 LLAELGFEDTDGDS
+512 LLAELGFEDTDGDGT
-526 ILNWPTE
+526 LNWPTE

-581 RREMTEAGEWEMKV
+581 RREMNEAGEWEMRV
-595 DRDGQVYAVPF
+595 DRDGQTFAVPF
-606 TRCTDLGPVTKEYHF
+606 TRCRELAPIEKEFSF
-621 HREGSEPRELLD
+621 HREGAEPRELLD
-633 FEQDLIDIIEAF
+633 FEQELIDIVTAF
-645 CVEPDTDARKE
+645 CAEPDTDVRRQ
-656 LMAEYNRLTTENV
+656 LMAEYNQITTENV
-669 YFVGVFIGRYG
+669 YFMGVFVGRYG

-686 FKNVPAGMPVFMYQ
+686 FKNVPAGMPVFMYN
-700 WTWDNVMSEQVW
+700 WTWENVMPEQVW
-712 VGPAEQIDQLR
+712 VDPAQQIDQLR
-723 PGVIPTYDS
+723 PGVIPTY

>member
-1 MSRKRTTARSTQA
+1 MSRKRTSRI
-14 GTTNT
+14 
-19 FLTLSLLIVLSMIIN
+19 FLVLSVLVVVSMIIT
-34 ACGPG
+34 ACGSA
-39 GDEPAASDTQ
+39 DPAASDTQ
-49 EEAAAA
+49 EEAAAPA
-55 AESTDSESGG
+55 AEGATESSGAEAAA
-65 EEAAMEVDLSPSIY
+65 EEMAMEVDLSPSEY
-79 PEPQLIMGSRA
+79 PEPQLIMGSRE
-90 VQKLSLD
+90 VQKLPLD

-105 DSYNEPD
+105 DSYTEPD
-112 WVSDLVAD
+112 WVSELVAD
-120 GLLPPVEERLPV
+120 GVLPPVEERLPL
-132 EPRVVLESGMADGI
+132 EPRVILESGMSDGL

-154 DFSACPTEGF
+154 DFSACPTEGY

-195 DSLEPLPYLAKSW
+195 DALEPLPYLAKSW
-208 EWSEDGFELTMHL
+208 EWSEDGFELTMNL
-221 LEGAK
+221 IEGAK
-226 WSDGHPFTTEDV
+226 WSDGHPFTTEDI

-246 VDKNVQSPKGASAWM
+246 VDTNVQSPKGASAWV
-261 FNDEMTQLEVID
+261 FDDEMTQLEVMD
-273 DFTFKFVFPV
+273 DYTFKFIFPV

-289 LFQMDESDFHISPAH
+289 FFQMDEGDFHISPAH

-311 KHNDAMDYVDFEA
+311 KYNSEMDYVDFEA
-324 SMPPNKVPVVLGP
+324 AMPPDETPVVLGE

-351 RRNPYF
+351 RRNPYY

-398 ENPSTFVETLKRA
+398 ENPSTFIETLKRA

-425 VLGFSIKMNLSTSLG
+425 TLGFSIKLNLSTSLG
-440 VKDDRDAAVREL
+440 VKDERDTAVREL

-461 VSFALDREGIAQSI
+461 VSFALDREGISQSI

-490 GSSYFDRDTV
+490 GSSYFDRSTV

-512 LLAELGFEDTDGDS
+512 LLAELGFEDTDGDGT
-526 ILNWPTE
+526 LNWPTE

-581 RREMTEAGEWEMKV
+581 RREMNEAGEWEMRV
-595 DRDGQVYAVPF
+595 DRDGQTFAVPF
-606 TRCTDLGPVTKEYHF
+606 TRCRELAPIEKEFSF
-621 HREGSEPRELLD
+621 HREGAEPRELLD
-633 FEQDLIDIIEAF
+633 FEQELIDIVTAF
-645 CVEPDTDARKE
+645 CAQPDTDVRRQ
-656 LMAEYNRLTTENV
+656 LMAEYNQITTENV
-669 YFVGVFIGRYG
+669 YFMGVFVGRYG

-686 FKNVPAGMPVFMYQ
+686 FKNVPAGMPVFMYN
-700 WTWDNVMSEQVW
+700 WTWENVMPEQVW
-712 VGPAEQIDQLR
+712 VDPAQQIDQLR
-723 PGVIPTYDS
+723 PGVIPTY

>member
-1 MSRKRTTARSTQA
+1 MSRKRTSRI
-14 GTTNT
+14 
-19 FLTLSLLIVLSMIIN
+19 FLVLSVLVVVSMIIT
-34 ACGPG
+34 ACGSA
-39 GDEPAASDTQ
+39 EPAASDTQ
-49 EEAAAA
+49 EEAAAPA
-55 AESTDSESGG
+55 AEEATDSSGAEAAA
-65 EEAAMEVDLSPSIY
+65 EEMAMEVDLSPGEY
-79 PEPQLIMGSRA
+79 PEPQLIMGSRE
-90 VQKLSLD
+90 VQKLPLD

-105 DSYNEPD
+105 DSYTEPE
-112 WVSDLVAD
+112 WVSELVAD
-120 GLLPPVEERLPV
+120 GVLPPVEERLPL
-132 EPRVVLESGMADGI
+132 EPRVILESGMSDGL

-154 DFSACPTEGF
+154 DFSACPTEGY

-195 DSLEPLPYLAKSW
+195 DALEPLPYLAKSW
-208 EWSEDGFELTMHL
+208 EWSEDGFELTMNL
-221 LEGAK
+221 IEGAK
-226 WSDGHPFTTEDV
+226 WSDGHPFTTEDI

-246 VDKNVQSPKGASAWM
+246 VDTNVQSPKGASAWV
-261 FNDEMTQLEVID
+261 FDEEMTQLEVMD
-273 DFTFKFVFPV
+273 DYTFKFIFPV

-289 LFQMDESDFHISPAH
+289 FFQMDEGDFHISPAH

-311 KHNDAMDYVDFEA
+311 KYNSEMDYVDFEA
-324 SMPPNKVPVVLGP
+324 AMPPDKTPVVLGE

-351 RRNPYF
+351 RRNPYY

-398 ENPSTFVETLKRA
+398 ENPSTFIETLKRA

-425 VLGFSIKMNLSTSLG
+425 TLGFSIKLNLSTSLG
-440 VKDDRDAAVREL
+440 VKDERDAAVREL

-461 VSFALDREGIAQSI
+461 VSFALDREGISQSI

-490 GSSYFDRDTV
+490 GSSYFDRSTV

-512 LLAELGFEDTDGDS
+512 LLAELGFEDTDGDGT
-526 ILNWPTE
+526 LNWPTE

-581 RREMTEAGEWEMKV
+581 RREMNEAGEWEMRV
-595 DRDGQVYAVPF
+595 DRDGQTFAVPF
-606 TRCTDLGPVTKEYHF
+606 TRCRELAPIEKEFSF
-621 HREGSEPRELLD
+621 HREGAEPRELLD
-633 FEQDLIDIIEAF
+633 FEQELIDIVTAF
-645 CVEPDTDARKE
+645 CAEPDTDVRRQ
-656 LMAEYNRLTTENV
+656 LMAEYNQITTENV
-669 YFVGVFIGRYG
+669 YFMGVFVGRYG

-686 FKNVPAGMPVFMYQ
+686 FKNVPAGMPVFMYN
-700 WTWDNVMSEQVW
+700 WTWENVMPEQVW
-712 VGPAEQIDQLR
+712 VEPAQQIDQLR
-723 PGVIPTYDS
+723 PGVIPTY

>member
-1 MSRKRTTARSTQA
+1 M
-14 GTTNT
+14 
-19 FLTLSLLIVLSMIIN
+19 LSLLIVASMLIS
-34 ACGPG
+34 ACG
-39 GDEPAASDTQ
+39 GDDSEPAAADAPA
-49 EEAAAA
+49 EAAAPA
-55 AESTDSESGG
+55 ADESEAKESES
-65 EEAAMEVDLSPSIY
+65 EEMMAEVDLSPSEY
-79 PEPQLIMGSRA
+79 PEPQLIVGSRE
-90 VQKLSLD
+90 VQKLPLD
-97 QILTYKAL
+97 QIIAYKAL
-105 DSYNEPD
+105 DSYSEPD
-112 WVSDLVAD
+112 WISDLVAE
-120 GLLPPVEERLPV
+120 GALPPVEERLPL
-132 EPRVVLESGMADGI
+132 EPYVVLKSGMAEGI

-195 DSLEPLPYLAKSW
+195 DSLEPLPFLARSW
-208 EWSEDGFELTMHL
+208 EWSEDGYELTMNL

-226 WSDGHPFTTEDV
+226 WSDGHPFTTQDI

-246 VDKNVQSPKGASAWM
+246 VDSNVQSPKGASAWM
-261 FNDEMTQLEVID
+261 FDGEMTQLEVID
-273 DFTFKFVFPV
+273 DYTFKFVFPV
-283 AFPVQA
+283 AFPVQS
-289 LFQMDESDFHISPAH
+289 LFQMDEGDFHVSPSH

-311 KHNDAMDYVDFEA
+311 KYNESMDYVDFEA
-324 SMPPNKVPVVLGP
+324 SMPPNQTPVVLGP

-398 ENPSTFVETLKRA
+398 ENPSTFIETLKRA

-425 VLGFSIKMNLSTSLG
+425 TLGFSIKLNLSTSLG
-440 VKDDRDAAVREL
+440 VSDDRDAAVREL

-461 VSFALDREGIAQSI
+461 FSFALDREGISQSI

-490 GSSYFDRDTV
+490 GSSYFDLNTV
-500 AYFNNNPEAAAA
+500 AYYNNNPEAAAA
-512 LLAELGFEDTDGDS
+512 LLADLGFEDTDGDGT
-526 ILNWPTE
+526 LNWPTD

-581 RREMTEAGEWEMKV
+581 RREMQEAGEWELKV
-595 DRDGQVYAVPF
+595 DRDSQVYAVPF
-606 TRCTDLGPVTKEYHF
+606 TRCTDLAPLTREFNF
-621 HREGSEPRELLD
+621 HREGADPRELLD
-633 FEQDLIDIIEAF
+633 FEQELVDIVNAF
-645 CVEPDTDARKE
+645 CAEPDTNVRLE
-656 LMAEYNRLTTENV
+656 QMAEYNRIVTDNV
-669 YFVGVFIGRYG
+669 YFVGVFVGRYG
-680 LAAAKR
+680 LASAKR
-686 FKNVPAGMPVFMYQ
+686 FNNVPAGMPVFMYQ
-700 WTWDNVMSEQVW
+700 WTWDNVMAEQVW
-712 VGPAEQIDQLR
+712 VAPEEQIDQLR

>member
-1 MSRKRTTARSTQA
+1 MSRKRTSRI
-14 GTTNT
+14 
-19 FLTLSLLIVLSMIIN
+19 FLVLSVLVVVSMIIT
-34 ACGPG
+34 ACGSA
-39 GDEPAASDTQ
+39 DPAASDTQ
-49 EEAAAA
+49 EEAAAPA
-55 AESTDSESGG
+55 AEEATESSGAEAAA
-65 EEAAMEVDLSPSIY
+65 EEMAMEVDLSPSEY
-79 PEPQLIMGSRA
+79 PEPQLIMGSRE
-90 VQKLSLD
+90 VQKLPLD

-105 DSYNEPD
+105 DSYTEPD

-120 GLLPPVEERLPV
+120 GVLPPVEERLPL
-132 EPRVVLESGMADGI
+132 EPRVILESGMSDGL

-154 DFSACPTEGF
+154 DFSACPTEGY

-195 DSLEPLPYLAKSW
+195 DALEPLPYLAKSW
-208 EWSEDGFELTMHL
+208 EWSEDGFELTMNL
-221 LEGAK
+221 IEGAK
-226 WSDGHPFTTEDV
+226 WSDGHPFTTEDI

-246 VDKNVQSPKGASAWM
+246 VDTNVQSPKGASAWV
-261 FNDEMTQLEVID
+261 FDDEMTQLEVMD
-273 DFTFKFVFPV
+273 DYTFKFIFPV

-289 LFQMDESDFHISPAH
+289 FFQMDEGDFHISPAH

-311 KHNDAMDYVDFEA
+311 KYNSEMDYVDFEA
-324 SMPPNKVPVVLGP
+324 AMPPDETPVVLGE

-351 RRNPYF
+351 RRNPYY

-398 ENPSTFVETLKRA
+398 ENPSTFIETLKRA

-425 VLGFSIKMNLSTSLG
+425 TLGFSIKLNLSTSLG
-440 VKDDRDAAVREL
+440 VKDERDTAVREL

-461 VSFALDREGIAQSI
+461 VSFALDREGISQSI

-490 GSSYFDRDTV
+490 GSSYFDRNTV

-512 LLAELGFEDTDGDS
+512 LLAELGFEDTDGDGT
-526 ILNWPTE
+526 LNWPTE

-581 RREMTEAGEWEMKV
+581 RREMNEAGEWEMRV
-595 DRDGQVYAVPF
+595 DRDGQTFAVPF
-606 TRCTDLGPVTKEYHF
+606 TRCRELAPIEKEFSF
-621 HREGSEPRELLD
+621 HREGAEPRELLD
-633 FEQDLIDIIEAF
+633 FEQELIDIVTAF
-645 CVEPDTDARKE
+645 CAQPDTDVRRQ
-656 LMAEYNRLTTENV
+656 LMAEYNQITTENV
-669 YFVGVFIGRYG
+669 YFMGVFVGRYG

-686 FKNVPAGMPVFMYQ
+686 FKNVPAGMPVFMYN
-700 WTWDNVMSEQVW
+700 WTWENVMPEQVW
-712 VGPAEQIDQLR
+712 VDPAQQIDQLR
-723 PGVIPTYDS
+723 PGVIPTY

>member
-1 MSRKRTTARSTQA
+1 MSRKRTRRI
-14 GTTNT
+14 
-19 FLTLSLLIVLSMIIN
+19 FLVLSLLVVVSMIIT
-34 ACGPG
+34 ACGSA
-39 GDEPAASDTQ
+39 DPAASDTQ
-49 EEAAAA
+49 EEAAAPA
-55 AESTDSESGG
+55 AEGATESSGAEAAA
-65 EEAAMEVDLSPSIY
+65 EEMAMEVDLSPSEY
-79 PEPQLIMGSRA
+79 PEPQLIMGSRE
-90 VQKLSLD
+90 VQKLPLD

-105 DSYNEPD
+105 DSYTEPD

-120 GLLPPVEERLPV
+120 GVLPPVEERLPL
-132 EPRVVLESGMADGI
+132 EPRVILESGMSDGL

-154 DFSACPTEGF
+154 DFSACPTEGY

-195 DSLEPLPYLAKSW
+195 DALEPLPYLAKSW
-208 EWSEDGFELTMHL
+208 EWSEDGFELTMNL
-221 LEGAK
+221 IEGAK

-246 VDKNVQSPKGASAWM
+246 VDTNVQSPKGASAWV
-261 FNDEMTQLEVID
+261 FDDEMTQLEVMD
-273 DFTFKFVFPV
+273 DYTFKFIFPV

-289 LFQMDESDFHISPAH
+289 FFQMDEGDFHISPAH

-311 KHNDAMDYVDFEA
+311 KYNSEMDYVDFEA
-324 SMPPNKVPVVLGP
+324 AMPPDETPVVLGE

-351 RRNPYF
+351 RRNPYY

-398 ENPSTFVETLKRA
+398 ENPSTFIETLKRA

-425 VLGFSIKMNLSTSLG
+425 TLGFSIKLNLSTSLG
-440 VKDDRDAAVREL
+440 VKDERDTAVREL

-461 VSFALDREGIAQSI
+461 VSFALDREGISQSI

-490 GSSYFDRDTV
+490 GSSYFDRNTV

-512 LLAELGFEDTDGDS
+512 LLAELGFEDTDGDGT
-526 ILNWPTE
+526 LNWPTE

-581 RREMTEAGEWEMKV
+581 RREMNEAGEWEMRV
-595 DRDGQVYAVPF
+595 DRDGQTFAVPF
-606 TRCTDLGPVTKEYHF
+606 TRCRELAPIEKEFSF
-621 HREGSEPRELLD
+621 HREGAEPRELLD
-633 FEQDLIDIIEAF
+633 FEQELIDIVTAF
-645 CVEPDTDARKE
+645 CAQPDTDVRRQ
-656 LMAEYNRLTTENV
+656 LMAEYNQITTENV
-669 YFVGVFIGRYG
+669 YFMGVFVGRYG

-686 FKNVPAGMPVFMYQ
+686 FKNVPAGMPVFMYN
-700 WTWDNVMSEQVW
+700 WTWENVMPEQVW
-712 VGPAEQIDQLR
+712 VDPAQQIDQLR
-723 PGVIPTYDS
+723 PGVIPTY